1 MGELTVYPRREI
13 QKILEIS
20 AKNQNDKVRITATVN
35 AKEARVKAT
44 AKRARDTEADNFR
57 LKHNNEILTKQVES
71 LSKKV
76 TLLESRRGE
85 RESRGRR
92 APDVE
97 VRTLQLRLAQAEQA
111 ERRLREEMARNEER
125 NLGLLKRKEALMRS
139 VREELEELRAN
150 MGSKEGLVQGMGD
163 QDAKQSETTPNSNS
177 LSIGAEVVRDLKDQV
192 RRLRNQVECRDVT
205 LATSQMQLQRD
216 KHHLVSQIEEL
227 RASNKA
233 LELESQQ
240 FKRRAGLLEKKVTQ
254 LTLDN
259 EQLKADYEKDES
271 FLCGDGPV
279 DSGTEFSS
287 PMVGIGLEMVL
298 SAEHGSTGVFGAG
311 VKGLAGNDK
320 GLQRQRSKTEYV
332 NIASRFQGKTEGVVK
347 RHKTLKV
354 QGKIPSSPIFFAL

>member
-44 AKRARDTEADNFR
+44 AKRARDTESENFR

-111 ERRLREEMARNEER
+111 ERRLREEMSRNEER

-139 VREELEELRAN
+139 VREELEQLRGNIA
-150 MGSKEGLVQGMGD
+150 GKEGLSKGICHEDSKLQNPPV
-163 QDAKQSETTPNSNS
+163 NSNS
-177 LSIGAEVVRDLKDQV
+177 KSIGAELVRDLKDQV

-216 KHHLVSQIEEL
+216 RHQLASQIEEL
-227 RASNKA
+227 RGSNKA
-233 LELESQQ
+233 LELEAQQ

-271 FLCGDGPV
+271 FLCGDGPA

-287 PMVGIGLEMVL
+287 PMVGTGLEIML
-298 SAEHGSTGVFGAG
+298 SAEHVSTGVFGVG
-311 VKGLAGNDK
+311 VKGLKGTEK
-320 GLQRQRSKTEYV
+320 GLQRQRSKTENV
-332 NIASRFQGKTEGVVK
+332 NIASRFQEKKEGVVK
-347 RHKTLKV
+347 RHKTFKV
-354 QGKIPSSPIFFAL
+354 QGKIHLFTFFVAI